1 MDDLSTRSNTRGVAL
16 RSTALALV
24 LATSLAA
31 CNKDAATPAPPANQ
45 AEAAAATDAPM
56 AAQEAPPADAA
67 APAEVDVPMAIPEN
81 VDAIW
86 AEIDKHKAELATV
99 VASGN
104 LAESHHHAFAIR
116 DLFAAVP
123 AHAAAMSAEDKA
135 TMDKNIAFVATRAGR
150 LDSAGD
156 AGDRAGAQAGFAQL
170 AKVIED
176 TPRTK

>member
-1 MDDLSTRSNTRGVAL
+1 MDDLSPRIDPRGVAL

-24 LATSLAA
+24 LATSLVA
-31 CNKDAATPAPPANQ
+31 CSKDTATPSAPSNQ
-45 AEAAAATDAPM
+45 AEAAAAADAVMPT
-56 AAQEAPPADAA
+56 QEAPSAAAA
-67 APAEVDVPMAIPEN
+67 APAEVDAPMAIPEN

-86 AEIDKHKAELATV
+86 SEIDKHKAELATV
-99 VASGN
+99 VATGS
-104 LAESHHHAFAIR
+104 LAEVHHHAFAIR

-123 AHAAAMSAEDKA
+123 AHAAAMSAQDKA
-135 TMDKNIAFVATRAGR
+135 TMDKNVAFVATLAGR